1 MPYLSVTVLIDSDT
15 GAEPNQ
21 IFEYRARVFVNQS
34 QLINIQKAGS
44 DGVGVYTALP
54 SIEQSPAI
62 NVLAM
67 AVDGPLLM
75 KLASV
80 APADGIVSLKAG
92 GLLLLIDSSLAAGLT
107 SNVLVN
113 NVPATPVTI
122 TGAAGGT

>member
-67 AVDGPLLM
+67 AVDGPLLL

-92 GLLLLIDSSLAAGLT
+92 GLLLLIDSSLAAGIAN
-107 SNVLVN
+107 NVLVN
-113 NVPATPVTI
+113 NVPTSAVTI